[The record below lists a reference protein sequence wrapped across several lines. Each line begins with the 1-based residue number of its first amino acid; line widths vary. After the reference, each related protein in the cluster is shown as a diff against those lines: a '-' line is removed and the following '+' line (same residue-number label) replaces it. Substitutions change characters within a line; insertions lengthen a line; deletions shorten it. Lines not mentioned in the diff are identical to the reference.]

1 MNAHDTLTVRREH
14 ARWTATRVQEEPHR
28 WGWLVA
34 RGLGALAVL
43 TVGAI
48 HLHEYSGPYQAI
60 PTIGPLFLLN
70 FVSAT
75 VIGLAL
81 LAPLE
86 HLAGRFG
93 GAAVALVT
101 AGGIA
106 LAGISFALLLISER
120 TPLFGFQE
128 PGYDPGAIAASREAE
143 IAAVVLLGV
152 SLVARFATK
161 TRKARW

>member
-1 MNAHDTLTVRREH
+1 MNAHDTLTIRREP
-14 ARWTATRVQEEPHR
+14 ARWTATPAQTQRRR

-34 RGLGALAVL
+34 RGLGAVAVLAVG
-43 TVGAI
+43 VI
-48 HLHEYSGPYQAI
+48 HLQQYLGPYQAI
-60 PTIGPLFLLN
+60 PTIGSLFLVN
-70 FVSAT
+70 FGAAVL
-75 VIGLAL
+75 IGVAL

-93 GAAVALVT
+93 GAAVAFVT

-106 LAGISFALLLISER
+106 LAGISFVLLLVSER

-128 PGYDPGAIAASREAE
+128 PGYDPAAIAASREAE
-143 IAAVVLLGV
+143 LAAVLLLAA

-161 TRKARW
+161 TRRVRW